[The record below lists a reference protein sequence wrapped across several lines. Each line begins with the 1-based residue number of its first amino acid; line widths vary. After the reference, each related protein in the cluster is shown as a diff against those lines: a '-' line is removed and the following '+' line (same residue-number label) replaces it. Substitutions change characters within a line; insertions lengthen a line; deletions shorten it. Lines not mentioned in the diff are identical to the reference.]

1 MRFRPDNLEMNDQL
15 PAEAQ
20 ARQIIDEQL
29 SRAGW
34 YVCDRKDIDLINHQG
49 NAVREVIMETG
60 HGRCDYLLYV
70 DKKIVGVIEA
80 KPVGTTLAGVQWQS
94 AMYAEGLPA
103 AYRDSAVLR
112 DDRLPFVF
120 EASGS
125 ETQYT
130 NGFDPNPRARKIF
143 NFPKPETLAR
153 IIRDAEI
160 RPDAPTWRGR
170 VRSMPSYDDY
180 DLRPASK
187 IAVGAIEKSLADQKF
202 SRSLVQMA
210 TGAGKTRMA
219 VTESYRLIKDGG
231 FNRILFLVDRNNL
244 GDQTLREFRDYTT
257 PDDGRKFTELYNVDK
272 LTSAGMVGSSK
283 VVISTIQRVFSVLRG
298 IEVPEEDDPGIDD
311 YTPPAPV
318 TVDYSAVLP
327 PESFDLVIVDECHRS
342 IYGLWRGV
350 LEYFD
355 AHLLGL
361 TATPTKQTYGFF
373 QQNLVS
379 EYTYPQSVADGV
391 NVDFEV
397 FRIETQISK
406 DGSKIEAG
414 TTVPKQDRRTRQE
427 RYEELEEEFE
437 YTAKQLDRDVTSK
450 AQIRLVLETFRDRLY
465 TEIFPG
471 RSVVPKT
478 LIFAKDDN
486 HAEEIV
492 NTVREVFGEG
502 NDFAAKITYNAKDPK
517 GLLQKF
523 RNSPTLRIAVTVDM
537 IATGTDVKAIECVFF
552 MRDVRSRT
560 YFEQMKGRGARTI
573 NNADFQAITPDATF
587 KERFVIVDAVGVTEH
602 PFVDAAP
609 LERTKALSL
618 KQLLERAAT
627 LTITADETATLA
639 SRLSRLEREL
649 TPKEDKEL
657 ANLAGVPLTAIT
669 KGLMTIID
677 PDVIAQIEQNAPLK
691 SDGTP
696 DIAKAVRQHLNTV
709 VEPLASNAPLRA
721 RLLEIRASHDRIID
735 EVSIDILLGAG
746 GVVDFDKCKEV
757 ITSWKGFL
765 EEHKNEITLIDVLYR
780 QDKSAAI
787 TFAELRDLADKIA
800 APPRSWTID
809 LIWNAYQALDGEHVK
824 RTDKHTATDLITLI
838 RYTLE
843 QQNELVPYAVTVEE
857 RYLNWLAQ
865 QAQSGVTFSDDQR
878 WWLDRIK
885 DTIIQSTHIDVE
897 DLAKAPF
904 TERGGIDGAGN
915 ALGANAQS
923 IIDDLNNS
931 LAA

>member
-1 MRFRPDNLEMNDQL
+1 MPELKKPE
-15 PAEAQ
+15 EQ
-20 ARQIIDEQL
+20 ARDLIDEQL
-29 SRAGW
+29 RQAGW
-34 YVCDRKDIDLINHQG
+34 FVCDRKDIDLLNRQG
-49 NAVREVIMETG
+49 NAVREVIMEVG
-60 HGRCDYLLYV
+60 HGRADYLLYV
-70 DKKIVGVIEA
+70 DQRVVGVIEA
-80 KPVGTTLAGVQWQS
+80 KPVGTPLVGVQWQS
-94 AMYAEGLPA
+94 AMYAKGLPA
-103 AYRDSAVLR
+103 AYRPTAVLR
-112 DDRLPFVF
+112 DERLPFVF
-120 EASGS
+120 EASGT

-130 NGFDPNPRARKIF
+130 NGFDPVPRARKIF
-143 NFPKPETLAR
+143 NFPRPETLAR
-153 IIRDAEI
+153 IIRDAETN
-160 RPDAPTWRGR
+160 PAAPTWRGR
-170 VRSMPSYDDY
+170 VQSMPPFDDY
-180 DLRPASK
+180 DLRPALK
-187 IAVGAIEKSLADQKF
+187 VAIGAIEKSLAEQKHQ
-202 SRSLVQMA
+202 RSLVQMA

-219 VTESYRLIKDGG
+219 VTESYRLIKHGG
-231 FNRILFLVDRNNL
+231 FNRVLFLVDRNNL
-244 GDQTLREFRDYTT
+244 GDQTLREFRDFTT

-298 IEVPEEDDPGIDD
+298 QEVPDTDDPTVDG
-311 YTPPAPV
+311 YEPPAPV
-318 TVDYSAVLP
+318 TVEYSAALP
-327 PESFDLVIVDECHRS
+327 PESFDLIIVDECHRS

-373 QQNLVS
+373 RQNLVS
-379 EYTYPQSVADGV
+379 EYTYAQSVADGV

-397 FRIETQISK
+397 YRIKTQISEN
-406 DGSKIEAG
+406 GSTIDAG
-414 TTVPKQDRRTRQE
+414 TTVPKQDRRTRQQ
-427 RYEELEEEFE
+427 RFEELDEDVE

-450 AQIRLVLETFRDRLY
+450 AQIRLVLETFRDRLF

-492 NTVREVFGEG
+492 NTAREVFGAG

-573 NNADFQAITPDATF
+573 DNTDFQTITPDATF

-609 LERTKALSL
+609 IERNKSLSL

-657 ANLAGVPLTAIT
+657 ATLAGAPLTAIT
-669 KGLMTIID
+669 KGLLTITD
-677 PDVIAQIEQNAPLK
+677 PDVIAQIEQNAPIK
-691 SDGTP
+691 ADGTP
-696 DIAKAVRQHLNTV
+696 DIGTAVRQHLNTV
-709 VEPLASNAPLRA
+709 VEPLAGNAALRN

-735 EVSIDILLGAG
+735 EVSVDVLIDAT
-746 GVVDFDKCKEV
+746 GVVDYDKCKEV
-757 ITSWKGFL
+757 VTSWKGFL
-765 EEHKNEITLIDVLYR
+765 EEHRNEITLIDVLYQ
-780 QDKSAAI
+780 QDKNAAI
-787 TFAELRDLADKIA
+787 TFAELRELADRIA

-809 LIWNAYQALDGEHVK
+809 LIWNAYQALDTDNVR
-824 RTDKHTATDLITLI
+824 RTNRHTPTDHNTL
-838 RYTLE
+838 
-843 QQNELVPYAVTVEE
+843 
-857 RYLNWLAQ
+857 
-865 QAQSGVTFSDDQR
+865 
-878 WWLDRIK
+878 
-885 DTIIQSTHIDVE
+885 
-897 DLAKAPF
+897 
-904 TERGGIDGAGN
+904 
-915 ALGANAQS
+915 
-923 IIDDLNNS
+923 NS
-931 LAA
+931 